1 MAPIAAAAARA
12 EGSAVT
18 HLPTQPARIP
28 VTVLTG
34 FLGAGKTTVLNH
46 ILRAGGRP
54 FAVLVNDFGSVNI
67 DADLIVA
74 VEGERIS
81 LAGGCV
87 CCRIRGDLLEA
98 ALQLATRPD
107 APAHILVETSGVSN
121 PWPVAETFTTGRAR
135 RSFQL
140 HSVLTVVD
148 AEQSQAHPAHER
160 LIRDQLLAADLIV
173 LNKCDLVEAERR
185 AELRAWL
192 TDLAAGARLVEA
204 TEGHFPLPLLFDDHM
219 PAVATDFILADPAPP
234 ADATFASWS
243 YRSERPLSRVA
254 LWNALAAL
262 PPTVIRAKGI
272 VAMGDAPET
281 QTIVQMVG
289 RRIQVRRGAAWGE
302 TPRESRLVA
311 IGSPDALSDA
321 ELARRLNACVYRT
334 IGEQVRSALASL
346 RQQFAPFRR
355 GGDDGL

>member
-1 MAPIAAAAARA
+1 VTTVAPTR
-12 EGSAVT
+12 
-18 HLPTQPARIP
+18 PARIP

-34 FLGAGKTTVLNH
+34 FLGAGKTSVLNH
-46 ILRAGGRP
+46 IVREGGRR
-54 FAVLVNDFGSVNI
+54 FAVLVNDFGSVTI
-67 DADLIVA
+67 DADLIVS

-98 ALQLATRPD
+98 ALDLAARPD

-121 PWPVAETFTTGRAR
+121 PWPVAETFTTRRAR

-140 HSVLTVVD
+140 HSVITVVD
-148 AEQSQAHPAHER
+148 AEQSQAHPAHAR

-204 TEGHFPLPLLFDDHM
+204 TEGRFPIPLLLDAHA
-219 PAVATDFILADPAPP
+219 PAIASGFTLANSTPP
-234 ADATFASWS
+234 ADSVFASWS
-243 YRSERPLSRVA
+243 YRSERPLSREQ
-254 LWNALAAL
+254 LWNTLAAL
-262 PPTVIRAKGI
+262 PPGVIRAKGI
-272 VAMGDAPET
+272 VALGDSPEV

-289 RRIQVRRGAAWGE
+289 RRIQVRRGTAWGE
-302 TPRESRLVA
+302 TPRESRLVI
-311 IGSPDALSDA
+311 IGSPDALTDA
-321 ELARRLNACVYRT
+321 ELARRFDACVYRT
-334 IGEQVRSALASL
+334 VGERVRAAGALLRHRLSARL
-346 RQQFAPFRR
+346 RRR
-355 GGDDGL
+355 EHRVR

>member
-1 MAPIAAAAARA
+1 MTTVAPTR
-12 EGSAVT
+12 
-18 HLPTQPARIP
+18 PARIP

-46 ILRAGGRP
+46 ILRAGGRR
-54 FAVLVNDFGSVNI
+54 FAVLVNDFGSVTI

-98 ALQLATRPD
+98 ALQLTARPD
-107 APAHILVETSGVSN
+107 APEHVLVETSGVSN

-135 RSFQL
+135 RHFQL

-148 AEQSQAHPAHER
+148 AEQSQAHPAHKR

-173 LNKCDLVEAERR
+173 LNKCDLVQGERR

-192 TDLAAGARLVEA
+192 CDLAAGARLVEA
-204 TEGHFPLPLLFDDHM
+204 TEGRFALPLLLDAHA
-219 PAVATDFILADPAPP
+219 PAVHSSFTLSDLAPP
-234 ADATFASWS
+234 ADVAFASWS
-243 YRSERPLSRVA
+243 YETAQLLSREQ

-262 PPTVIRAKGI
+262 PPGVIRAKGI
-272 VAMGDAPET
+272 VALGDSPEA
-281 QTIVQMVG
+281 QTVVQMVG

-302 TPRESRLVA
+302 MPPESRLVV
-311 IGSPDALSDA
+311 IGDPDALTDA
-321 ELARRLNACVYRT
+321 ELARRLDACVYRT
-334 IGEQVRSALASL
+334 IGERLRSAIASL
-346 RQQFAPFRR
+346 RQQLAPVWR

>member
-1 MAPIAAAAARA
+1 MTIAPI
-12 EGSAVT
+12 
-18 HLPTQPARIP
+18 QPARIP

-46 ILRAGGRP
+46 ILRAGDRP

-67 DADLIVA
+67 DADLIVS
-74 VEGERIS
+74 VEGERIG

-98 ALQLATRPD
+98 ALDLAARPN
-107 APAHILVETSGVSN
+107 APAHILVETSGISN

-135 RSFQL
+135 HNFEL

-148 AEQSQAHPAHER
+148 AEQSQAHPAHAR
-160 LIRDQLLAADLIV
+160 LIRDQLLAADLSV

-204 TEGHFPLPLLFDDHM
+204 TEGRFALPLLLDA
-219 PAVATDFILADPAPP
+219 PVLATASGITLIDPALPTDT
-234 ADATFASWS
+234 AFASWS
-243 YRSERPLSRVA
+243 YATTQLLGREA
-254 LWNALAAL
+254 LWNALVAL

-272 VAMGDAPET
+272 VALGDSPEI

-289 RRIQVRRGAAWGE
+289 RCIQVRRGATWGAM
-302 TPRESRLVA
+302 PRETRLVV
-311 IGSPDALSDA
+311 IGSPEALTNA
-321 ELARRLNACVYRT
+321 ELTCRLDACVYRT
-334 IGEQVRSALASL
+334 IGDRVRTAGALLHHRLSAYVS
-346 RQQFAPFRR
+346 
-355 GGDDGL
+355 GGDHHVR